1 MTLALRPD
9 MDRRDRVLGA
19 LLGVALGDALGLPFE
34 GLSTRRVARRFRRA
48 DRFRLVGRTGFVSD
62 DTEQTALVAEALVG
76 SRGDDALCL
85 RRFRRSMVG
94 WLARLPFGIGGA
106 TLRSC
111 LRMMMGFRRPGVR
124 SAGNGAA
131 MRAGV
136 IGVALAAEPRRR
148 RDLGRAIAT
157 LTHTDERA
165 VDAALYVAELASVC
179 ATSEPGDRESLVSA
193 ASAVVRDR
201 QVLAAIDGA
210 IAVADAPLATAVAH
224 LGNTGFAVHSV
235 GLCTYCF
242 LRFGDDPMSGI
253 EGCIRAGGD
262 TDSHAAIVGGWLGA
276 LHGASA
282 LPMPLV
288 RRIQDGP
295 FGPSHLERLAA
306 ALVDDAPPPSWSW
319 PHALL
324 RNLALHPVVL
334 AHGFARLVPW

>member
-1 MTLALRPD
+1 
-9 MDRRDRVLGA
+9 MDRQNRVLGA

-34 GLSTRRVARRFRRA
+34 GLSTRRVARRFQSA

-76 SRGDDALCL
+76 SSGDDDLCV
-85 RRFRRSMVG
+85 RSFRRSMIG
-94 WLARLPFGIGGA
+94 WLVRLPFGIGGA

-111 LRMMMGFRRPGVR
+111 LRMMVGFRRPGVR

-136 IGVALAAEPRRR
+136 IGVALATEPQRRR
-148 RDLGRAIAT
+148 KLGRAIAM

-165 VDAALYVAELASVC
+165 IDGALYVAELASLC
-179 ATSEPGDRESLVSA
+179 ATSEPGERESLVLA
-193 ASAVVRDR
+193 ARGVVRDR

-210 IAVADAPLATAVAH
+210 IGVADEPLGTAVAH
-224 LGNTGFAVHSV
+224 LGNTGFVIHSV
-235 GLCTYCF
+235 GICTYCF
-242 LRFGDDPMSGI
+242 VRFGDDPMSGI
-253 EGCIRAGGD
+253 EGCITAGGD

-276 LHGASA
+276 LHGASS
-282 LPMPLV
+282 LPMPLI

-295 FGPSHLERLAA
+295 FGPTHLERLAV
-306 ALVDDAPPPSWSW
+306 ALVEGAPLPGWSW
-319 PHALL
+319 PYALL
-324 RNLALHPVVL
+324 RNLALYPVVL